1 MPQFLNIKQLYERLG
16 ASRAAL
22 SRWLTEW
29 RMRHQV
35 VDLIHRLLPWV
46 KERLILLS
54 RWLFRTWSPRWNT
67 FAVVGSAVFIVV
79 PLLGTLLGYKPSTVI
94 LWATGLVVLAYTIE
108 AYRMRL
114 ELVRQNEIAIQPVL
128 ITTIEEIRTGTGKTR
143 RFKNQIVIRNIGRG
157 PALFIKVNE
166 MDLFEEADVHFVAKF
181 DTVDYLEPGK
191 DTLAKVTLWSHAP
204 KEVQERFDFVSNLDP
219 RYATRTFQVVISYE
233 DIASQ
238 KRESVMQMG
247 KDGVRLLRHQW
258 VYL

>member
-46 KERLILLS
+46 KERLTLLS

-108 AYRMRL
+108 AYRIRL

-181 DTVDYLEPGK
+181 DTVDCLESGK
-191 DTLAKVTLWSHAP
+191 DTLAKVALWSHAP

-233 DIASQ
+233 DIAGQ

-247 KDGVRLLRHQW
+247 KDGVRLLRHRR